1 MNKYVLILSFGLALA
16 MLAGHSVAG
25 QQPVVASKS
34 TVQPVEVIQF
44 HLEHRC
50 YSCNNIEKFTRS
62 TLAANY
68 PAIPFKLVNVEQ
80 KENEKLAA
88 QFEASGSSLF
98 LYNKVTGKKKDLTKA
113 AFLAAGDQKKFEQDF
128 RKSMDE
134 FLKGK

>member
-1 MNKYVLILSFGLALA
+1 MNKYVVILLIGTVLA
-16 MLAGHSVAG
+16 MLGGYTVYG
-25 QQPVVASKS
+25 QQSGIASKS
-34 TVQPVEVIQF
+34 TLQPVEVIQF

-50 YSCNNIEKFTRS
+50 FSCNNIEKFTRS
-62 TLAANY
+62 TLLAGY
-68 PAIPFKLVNVEQ
+68 PAIPFKLVNVEK

-128 RKSMDE
+128 RKSMDD